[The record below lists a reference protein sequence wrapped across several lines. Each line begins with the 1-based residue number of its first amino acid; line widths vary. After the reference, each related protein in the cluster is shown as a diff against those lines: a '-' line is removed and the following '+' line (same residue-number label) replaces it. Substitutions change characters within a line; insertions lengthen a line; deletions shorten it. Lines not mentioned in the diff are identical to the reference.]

1 MKAMPV
7 RDFMR
12 GGYKLILEPTVVTK
26 HGRPVFTVLPP
37 FQSYMLVDTKIG
49 KGETTKTSSR

>member
-1 MKAMPV
+1 MRAISV

-12 GGYKLILEPTVVTK
+12 GGYKQIMEPTVVTK

-37 FQSYMLVDTKIG
+37 WLPVDIG
-49 KGETTKTSSR
+49 TIKDARSEAKTSSR